1 MDRSWHAAIL
11 TPIELWFFLLLM
23 CCGMLSCLTLR
34 FGGTNTFQGNLAF
47 TGGAI
52 YHEEGSSVSGG
63 ELIFESNRADVGFF

>member
-1 MDRSWHAAIL
+1 
-11 TPIELWFFLLLM
+11 M

-63 ELIFESNRADVGFF
+63 ELIFENNRADVGFSEVLIFSCDSV

>member
-1 MDRSWHAAIL
+1 
-11 TPIELWFFLLLM
+11 M